1 MHTVVMLTLFV
12 IFTSLKGW
20 EFTHST
26 VGFSGFDMA
35 FTNKEKQARKRARQK
50 ENAQLH
56 KERLEEDRLRNMKA
70 KKRAKR
76 HMSKTEWASYRAGEN
91 ARARKYRKPA
101 KDVSITD
108 PKPYKSAQAMGKA
121 VKRVRSSMPYS
132 PRKRLAVATAVAK
145 EVGLTV
151 LGPSTVPVVKRGLP
165 ENIAKEVQHFYLQHD
180 ITWQAPGRKDRV
192 IIRERKEGK
201 KVKTIIQARYML
213 MSLAEAH
220 SIYCKESTNTIGLSK
235 FCDLRPKQVK
245 LFDTLPHNVC
255 ICPYHE
261 NVRLLL
267 KALQGETGFPETT
280 TEFVNAL
287 VCDASNKDCM
297 TLQCPECAKTIVRTH
312 PMMLIRRIHL

>member
-1 MHTVVMLTLFV
+1 MHAHCPRTRSDAVDIT
-12 IFTSLKGW
+12 
-20 EFTHST
+20 
-26 VGFSGFDMA
+26 
-35 FTNKEKQARKRARQK
+35 
-50 ENAQLH
+50 
-56 KERLEEDRLRNMKA
+56 
-70 KKRAKR
+70 R
-76 HMSKTEWASYRAGEN
+76 HA
-91 ARARKYRKPA
+91 
-101 KDVSITD
+101 
-108 PKPYKSAQAMGKA
+108 
-121 VKRVRSSMPYS
+121 RVRSSMLYS

-165 ENIAKEVQHFYLQHD
+165 ENVAKEVQDFYLQDD

-235 FCDLRPKQVK
+235 CCDLRPKQVK

-267 KALQGETGFPETT
+267 KALQCETGLPSR
-280 TEFVNAL
+280 
-287 VCDASNKDCM
+287 D
-297 TLQCPECAKTIVRTH
+297 H
-312 PMMLIRRIHL
+312 H

>member
-1 MHTVVMLTLFV
+1 MHAHCPRTRSDAVDITR
-12 IFTSLKGW
+12 
-20 EFTHST
+20 H
-26 VGFSGFDMA
+26 
-35 FTNKEKQARKRARQK
+35 ARV
-50 ENAQLH
+50 
-56 KERLEEDRLRNMKA
+56 
-70 KKRAKR
+70 
-76 HMSKTEWASYRAGEN
+76 W
-91 ARARKYRKPA
+91 
-101 KDVSITD
+101 
-108 PKPYKSAQAMGKA
+108 
-121 VKRVRSSMPYS
+121 SSMLYS

-165 ENIAKEVQHFYLQHD
+165 ENVAKEVQDFYLQDD

-192 IIRERKEGK
+192 IIRERKEGEN
-201 KVKTIIQARYML
+201 VKTIIQARYML

-235 FCDLRPKQVK
+235 CCDLRPKQVK

-267 KALQGETGFPETT
+267 KALQCKTGLPETT

-297 TLQCPECAKTIVRTH
+297 TLRCPECCQNYSTYTPNDADSANSAIVYQQWQNTEKVEVDSK
-312 PMMLIRRIHL
+312 